1 MPKLSSY
8 AFNSAA
14 HLAQGKENEQLAR
27 ALIAL
32 DSCYK
37 DWVVTLSFYSAMHYI
52 YSKLP
57 GPTVPQTHT
66 SAEPIILQECGN
78 AVFTAYKLLS
88 DRSRNA
94 RYYPAIAKAYRDGS
108 QVADQTLKTL
118 DKIKV
123 DLGII

>member
-1 MPKLSSY
+1 MPSPSSY

-37 DWVVTLSFYSAMHYI
+37 DWVVTLAFYSAMHYI

-66 SAEPIILQECGN
+66 SAEPIILKECGN
-78 AVFTAYKLLS
+78 GVFKAYKTLS

-94 RYYPAIAKAYRDGS
+94 WYYPAIAKAYRDSS
-108 QVADQTLKTL
+108 QVASQTLIAL
-118 DKIKV
+118 DKIKT
-123 DLGII
+123 DLGVK